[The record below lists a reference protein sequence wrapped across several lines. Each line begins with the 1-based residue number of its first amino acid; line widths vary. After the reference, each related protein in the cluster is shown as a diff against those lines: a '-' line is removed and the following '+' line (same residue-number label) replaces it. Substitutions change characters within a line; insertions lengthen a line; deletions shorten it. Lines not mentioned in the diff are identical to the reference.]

1 MSLEISWVVDKHK
14 VVNTSSRALL
24 MAVLLLTSLLPMY
37 EEDLWTEI
45 AKFLDGRSLVML
57 ASTSKWF
64 HRIIM
69 EDIIWKHA
77 CLRDLQ
83 VPDPGKVAFKW
94 INLYAAAFN
103 WMRIGAFSFDSQ
115 NALLTENLIP
125 PLKVLKEKTTEKMLE
140 SNGCCVVRNVKSG
153 IWIAD
158 LQLVRCPVC
167 DLNTCDGTMQVLD
180 ARHIE
185 LFLSEG
191 YQDGSWDYE
200 LLGSHNEKKQANGA
214 SAGIFDIKHLKDRS
228 TSAVLDL
235 KSWVGKPNDWQPK
248 AMITS
253 YAVAVNTNLQEN
265 EGLHVKFHVM
275 KSGKNGEIV
284 SIRMSEQLQYDCPDS
299 ICGNNHFD
307 IRFPFGIEER
317 QNLKNCSYPGF
328 SLICSN
334 QGRSILSLPGAGDY
348 YVRDI
353 DYLTQEIQLYDPSD
367 CLPKRLMNFSTSF
380 SSSSPFKAVAYRNY
394 TFLTCS
400 TNLVLNRLNVIS
412 CLSNSTTSTLATT
425 SSSVASQMISL
436 YSCSIINNS
445 SVPASWAFQYQ
456 SDFLTDLITDL
467 VLTWDEPNCQECEVN
482 QGVCGF
488 ENAIIREI
496 QCFDSPG
503 TGNKRPVQQVFK
515 FIAITLLIPGITCLI
530 GVSCYFCLE
539 YSRSS
544 RASASIQSITTRTT
558 VAPQPATGLDDST
571 IESYTKVVLGE
582 SGRVPG
588 PNHGSCP
595 ICLAE
600 YHPKEIV
607 KCIPECEHC
616 FHAECIDEWL
626 KINGSCPVCR
636 NNPSPARVT

>member
-1 MSLEISWVVDKHK
+1 
-14 VVNTSSRALL
+14 
-24 MAVLLLTSLLPMY
+24 
-37 EEDLWTEI
+37 
-45 AKFLDGRSLVML
+45 ML

-103 WMRIGAFSFDSQ
+103 GCHSYKFRQQDKHIDWMRIGAFSFDSQ

-235 KSWVGKPNDWQPK
+235 KSWVGKSNDWQPK

-284 SIRMSEQLQYDCPDS
+284 SIRMSEQLQ
-299 ICGNNHFD
+299 
-307 IRFPFGIEER
+307 
-317 QNLKNCSYPGF
+317 
-328 SLICSN
+328 
-334 QGRSILSLPGAGDY
+334 
-348 YVRDI
+348 
-353 DYLTQEIQLYDPSD
+353 
-367 CLPKRLMNFSTSF
+367 
-380 SSSSPFKAVAYRNY
+380 
-394 TFLTCS
+394 
-400 TNLVLNRLNVIS
+400 
-412 CLSNSTTSTLATT
+412 
-425 SSSVASQMISL
+425 
-436 YSCSIINNS
+436 
-445 SVPASWAFQYQ
+445 
-456 SDFLTDLITDL
+456 
-467 VLTWDEPNCQECEVN
+467 
-482 QGVCGF
+482 
-488 ENAIIREI
+488 
-496 QCFDSPG
+496 
-503 TGNKRPVQQVFK
+503 
-515 FIAITLLIPGITCLI
+515 
-530 GVSCYFCLE
+530 
-539 YSRSS
+539 
-544 RASASIQSITTRTT
+544 
-558 VAPQPATGLDDST
+558 
-571 IESYTKVVLGE
+571 
-582 SGRVPG
+582 
-588 PNHGSCP
+588 
-595 ICLAE
+595 
-600 YHPKEIV
+600 
-607 KCIPECEHC
+607 
-616 FHAECIDEWL
+616 
-626 KINGSCPVCR
+626 
-636 NNPSPARVT
+636 

>member
-1 MSLEISWVVDKHK
+1 MLCIEFELKFSA
-14 VVNTSSRALL
+14 ALL
-24 MAVLLLTSLLPMY
+24 IAMY

-45 AKFLDGRSLVML
+45 AKFLDGKSLVML
-57 ASTSKWF
+57 AATSKWF

-69 EDIIWKHA
+69 EESIWKHA

-83 VPDPGKVAFKW
+83 VPDPGKVTFKW
-94 INLYAAAFN
+94 INLYATTFSKQFSFYN
-103 WMRIGAFSFDSQ
+103 WMRIGAFSFDSH
-115 NALLTENLIP
+115 NALLTKNLIP
-125 PLKVLKEKTTEKMLE
+125 PLKILKEKTTEMMLE
-140 SNGCCVVRNVKSG
+140 LNGCCVVRNVKSG

-200 LLGSHNEKKQANGA
+200 LLGSHNEKKQADGA
-214 SAGIFDIKHLKDRS
+214 SAGIFDVKHLKDCS

-235 KSWVGKPNDWQPK
+235 KSWIGKPNDWQPK
-248 AMITS
+248 ALITP

-265 EGLHVKFHVM
+265 EGLHIKFHVM

-284 SIRMSEQLQYDCPDS
+284 SIRISEQLQYDFLDS
-299 ICGNNHFD
+299 ICGNNPFE
-307 IRFPFGIEER
+307 IRFPFGIEG
-317 QNLKNCSYPGF
+317 QNLQNCSYPGF
-328 SLICSN
+328 SLRCSS

-353 DYLTQEIQLYDPSD
+353 DYLTQEIQLYDPSN
-367 CLPKRLMNFSTSF
+367 CLPKRLFNFSTA
-380 SSSSPFKAVAYRNY
+380 SSPSSPFKAVAYRNY

-400 TNLVLNRLNVIS
+400 TNSVLSRLNVIG
-412 CLSNSTTSTLATT
+412 CLSNSTTSILATS
-425 SSSVASQMISL
+425 SSSVASQMTSL
-436 YSCSIINNS
+436 YSCSIINSS
-445 SVPASWAFQYQ
+445 SVPVSWAFQYE
-456 SDFLTDLITDL
+456 SDFLTDLNTDL
-467 VLTWDEPNCQECEVN
+467 VLTWDEPNCQECEVK

-488 ENAIIREI
+488 KNAIIREI

-503 TGNKRPVQQVFK
+503 TGSKKGRQVFK
-515 FIAITLLIPGITCLI
+515 FIAITLVIPAITCLV
-530 GVSCYFCLE
+530 GVSCYICLG
-539 YSRSS
+539 YRRFS
-544 RASASIQSITTRTT
+544 RAAAAIQSFTTRTT
-558 VAPQPATGLDDST
+558 VAPQLAAITGLDDST

-588 PNHGSCP
+588 PNHETCP
-595 ICLAE
+595 ICLTE

-626 KINGSCPVCR
+626 KIKGSCPVCR
-636 NNPSPARVT
+636 NNPSPAHIT